1 MPASR
6 APAAPLVATENQ
18 PPAIMA
24 TSATTTSK
32 APTDTSTSQR
42 RGRGAA
48 ATRGVAGARVEVTAL
63 GLPERRRPGSVAT
76 LVSAMASSPPSSV
89 PRASSWRTPGVVIV
103 TGCLIALLTYGM
115 RTSFGLF
122 NEPLSLGRGF
132 GREIFALAIAIQN
145 LLWGI
150 GQPVAGGIADRYGAA
165 RVLAVGGVVYAVG
178 TVLMAVSTE
187 PGVFYLTAGV
197 LVGLGLS
204 GASFT
209 IVLAAFARLVDE
221 DRRSWAMGLATA
233 TASLGQFVFAPLG
246 QAFISAYGWQTA
258 LVLLAATVAVVPLLA
273 TALSGRGDAGGSA
286 EPELTLRQALAQ
298 AFGHRSYLL
307 LAAGF
312 FVCGFHVAF
321 ITTHL
326 PAYLSDIGIGAALA
340 AWALGLIGLFNVI
353 GAYGAGILGGRLSK
367 RKLLSGIYLARGV
380 AITAFLLVPATP
392 LTVLVFAATMGVLWL
407 STVPLTSGL
416 VALFFGTRY
425 VGTLFGFVFFS
436 HQVGAFFGVY
446 LGGALYERT
455 GSYDLVWWMSVG
467 LALVA
472 AALHWPIVERRAPLL
487 TPSPA

>member
-1 MPASR
+1 MIFA
-6 APAAPLVATENQ
+6 
-18 PPAIMA
+18 
-24 TSATTTSK
+24 
-32 APTDTSTSQR
+32 
-42 RGRGAA
+42 
-48 ATRGVAGARVEVTAL
+48 
-63 GLPERRRPGSVAT
+63 
-76 LVSAMASSPPSSV
+76 
-89 PRASSWRTPGVVIV
+89 
-103 TGCLIALLTYGM
+103 GCLIALLTYGM

-132 GREIFALAIAIQN
+132 DREIFALAIAIQN

-165 RVLAVGGVVYAVG
+165 RVLAVGGVVYATG
-178 TVLMAVSTE
+178 TVLMAVTTE
-187 PGVFYLTAGV
+187 PGLFYLTAGV

-209 IVLAAFARLVDE
+209 IVLAAFARLVPE

-246 QAFISAYGWQTA
+246 QAFISSYGWQAA

-273 TALSGRGDAGGSA
+273 TALSGRAATTASD
-286 EPELTLRQALAQ
+286 EPELTLRQSLQQ

-326 PAYLSDIGIGAALA
+326 PAHLGDVGIGPALA

-353 GAYGAGILGGRLSK
+353 GAYSAGILGGRFSK
-367 RKLLSGIYLARGV
+367 RRLLSGIYVGRAV
-380 AITAFLLVPATP
+380 AITLFMLAPATP
-392 LTVLVFAATMGVLWL
+392 LAVILFAATMGLLWL

-416 VALFFGTRY
+416 VALMFGTRY
-425 VGTLFGFVFFS
+425 VGTLFGFVFLS

-467 LALVA
+467 LGLVA
-472 AALHWPIVERRAPLL
+472 AALHWPIVERRAPRLA
-487 TPSPA
+487 PAPA

>member
-1 MPASR
+1 M
-6 APAAPLVATENQ
+6 APSP
-18 PPAIMA
+18 PPADA
-24 TSATTTSK
+24 
-32 APTDTSTSQR
+32 
-42 RGRGAA
+42 
-48 ATRGVAGARVEVTAL
+48 
-63 GLPERRRPGSVAT
+63 
-76 LVSAMASSPPSSV
+76 
-89 PRASSWRTPGVVIV
+89 RASSWRTPAVVIV
-103 TGCLIALLTYGM
+103 CGCLIALLTYGM

-122 NEPLSLGRGF
+122 TEPLSLGRGF
-132 GREIFALAIAIQN
+132 DREIFALAIAIQN

-165 RVLAVGGVVYAVG
+165 RVLALGGVVYALG
-178 TVLMAVSTE
+178 TVLMAVTTD
-187 PGVFYLTAGV
+187 PGLFYLTAGV

-209 IVLAAFARLVDE
+209 IVLAAFARLVPE
-221 DRRSWAMGLATA
+221 ERRSWAMGLATA

-273 TALSGRGDAGGSA
+273 TALGGRGAALPSE
-286 EPELTLRQALAQ
+286 EPELTLHQALQQ

-326 PAYLSDIGIGAALA
+326 PAHLGDIGIAPFLA

-353 GAYGAGILGGRLSK
+353 GAYGAGILGGRVS
-367 RKLLSGIYLARGV
+367 RRRLLSAIYLGRAV
-380 AITAFLLVPATP
+380 AITLFMVVPVSAATVI
-392 LTVLVFAATMGVLWL
+392 LFAATMGLLWL

-416 VALFFGTRY
+416 VALMFGTRY

-455 GSYDLVWWMSVG
+455 GSYDLVWWMSVALG
-467 LALVA
+467 LVA
-472 AALHWPIVERRAPLL
+472 AALHWPIVERRAPRFA
-487 TPSPA
+487 PAPA